1 MLKASDLLLI
11 FGERLCIYQSGNI
24 FQGLVMIKGLYRE
37 YDRRVWILF
46 SSRFVAAMGFSVAMP
61 FLSLYLYQELGVEMK
76 IVGTIF
82 MISAASRALGTVVGG
97 ELSDIRGRRM
107 VMVSS
112 MSLRAVVYL
121 GISYLVLIRAPYGI
135 LGLALVISSFLGSV
149 FIPASSAMVAD
160 VVSQEKRV
168 KAYGLIRVGVNA
180 GWALGPILGGIFATF
195 SYSTLFLFTALCSL
209 LTALLIGFFVRE
221 SLQGEERK
229 AFSPKDLLA
238 LRRDVNFF
246 SFCLISLIL
255 FVATSQMTSTLA
267 VFSVDRVGITKIQ
280 LGYLFT
286 TNGLIVVLL
295 QYHLSSWLRGL
306 RITSAMA
313 LGGILYSLGY
323 FSVSLAGSFPFLVTS
338 MVVITLGE
346 ITFSPSAMTMVANL
360 SPSAVRGRY
369 MGAYSLFEAIGR
381 SLGPFGGGF
390 ALDYLKDYPIFLW
403 GLIAL
408 LALGGSLGFYRLG
421 RRIPT
426 HLNSG
431 LGKGVVPLAKT
442 PSPIW
447 AGGK

>member
-1 MLKASDLLLI
+1 MWDIS
-11 FGERLCIYQSGNI
+11 
-24 FQGLVMIKGLYRE
+24 QGMVMIKGLYRE
-37 YDRRVWILF
+37 YERRVWILF

-97 ELSDIRGRRM
+97 ELSDTQGRRI

-112 MSLRAVVYL
+112 MGLRAVAYL
-121 GISYLVLIRAPYGI
+121 GISYLVLIKASYGL
-135 LGLALVISSFLGSV
+135 LGLALVVSSFLGSV
-149 FIPASSAMVAD
+149 FMPASSAMVAD
-160 VVSQEKRV
+160 VVPPEKRV

-180 GWALGPILGGIFATF
+180 GWAIGPILGGIFATF

-209 LTALLIGFFVRE
+209 VSSLMVGFFTQE
-221 SLQGEERK
+221 SLQREEKK

-255 FVATSQMTSTLA
+255 FVATSQMISTLA

-286 TNGLIVVLL
+286 TNGLMVVLL
-295 QYHLSSWLRGL
+295 QYPLSSWLRRF
-306 RITSAMA
+306 RITSAMV

-323 FSVSLAGSFPFLVTS
+323 FSVSLAGSFPLLVTS

-360 SPSAVRGRY
+360 SPRTARGRY
-369 MGAYSLFEAIGR
+369 MGVFSLFEAIGR
-381 SLGPFGGGF
+381 SLGPFVGGF
-390 ALDYLKDYPIFLW
+390 ALDFWKGHPPILW
-403 GLIAL
+403 GLIGL
-408 LALGGSLGFYRLG
+408 LGLVGSFGFYWLG
-421 RRIPT
+421 KRIPS

-431 LGKGVVPLAKT
+431 LGREAILPLSKGA
-442 PSPIW
+442 SRIW
-447 AGGK
+447 AGGKR